1 MKSSHFYTSILLF
14 LFSVFSVFGQT
25 RKQLEAQ
32 RKKLNKE
39 IKQINT
45 LLFNEQKKE
54 KNVLDDLKDIH
65 KKIDVR
71 TQLIFTINSEA
82 AILSKEISVNE
93 IELQDLNK
101 KLVALKK
108 DYSAMIFKSY
118 KSKSQQSRMMFI
130 LSSQSFYQAYKRLA
144 YLKQYTSF
152 RKNQGKEIENQT
164 SVVQKMNDSLLFQ
177 KQLKDTL
184 ILSEKQQK
192 QQIEADKK
200 NQEKL
205 LTTIKKKGSRY
216 KRALQN
222 KIKEEKKVTAK
233 IDKKIREEIA
243 RANRI
248 AREKLKNKPKKIV
261 KNEFILSPEAK
272 SLAVKFEMN
281 KGQLPWPVDEGIV
294 VRKFGKQPHPSF
306 PGISVNGTGLHIVTK
321 QGKEAEAI
329 FKGNVLNVLVSSEG
343 RKNVLIQHGNYISSY
358 NNLENT
364 YVEKGDR
371 ILTGQ
376 KIGQIFTDKVSK
388 KTKLIFVLFKNT
400 TRLNPSN
407 WILKR

>member
-192 QQIEADKK
+192 QQIEVDKK

-205 LTTIKKKGSRY
+205 LTAIKKKGSKY
-216 KRALQN
+216 KRTLQN
-222 KIKEEKKVTAK
+222 KIKAEKKVTAK
-233 IDKKIREEIA
+233 IDKKIRDEIA

-272 SLAVKFEMN
+272 ALAVKFEMN

-321 QGKEAEAI
+321 QGKDAEAI
-329 FKGNVLNVLVSSEG
+329 FKGTVLNVLVSPEG

-400 TRLNPSN
+400 TRLNPSS